1 MREITLVFFG
11 ILAGISYDITG
22 NVCHLW
28 ILKAE
33 DYVGTDF
40 THSSYFFRFLTTNI
54 TSVHLGLLEASLI

>member
-11 ILAGISYDITG
+11 ILAGISYDI

-33 DYVGTDF
+33 DCVGTDF
-40 THSSYFFRFLTTNI
+40 THSSYFFGSWQPTL
-54 TSVHLGLLEASLI
+54 HLFILVS

>member
-11 ILAGISYDITG
+11 ILAGISYDI

-33 DYVGTDF
+33 DCVGTDF

>member
-11 ILAGISYDITG
+11 ILAGISYDI

-33 DYVGTDF
+33 DCVGTDF
-40 THSSYFFRFLTTNI
+40 THSSLFFFRSWQPALHLFI
-54 TSVHLGLLEASLI
+54 SVS

>member
-11 ILAGISYDITG
+11 ILAGISYDI

-33 DYVGTDF
+33 DCVGTDF
-40 THSSYFFRFLTTNI
+40 THSSLFFPRSWQPTL
-54 TSVHLGLLEASLI
+54 HLFILVS